1 MCQRISLAHFSH
13 MRQITYRLKPGELLK
28 ESIEALVQN
37 ENIMAG
43 CLVSLVGSLS
53 HAVLRMA
60 GATADHSPVKE
71 WSEPVEIVSA
81 TGTISV
87 HGCHVHIGISDKNG
101 MVFGGH
107 LKNGCVVATTV
118 EIILLIF
125 TDVEYKRLPDPDT
138 GFDELAVTQL

>member
-1 MCQRISLAHFSH
+1 